1 MSSSNDDRSLR
12 IFEIVVATLLG
23 LGALGGA
30 WAGYQANQWGS
41 SAIEN
46 FGKSSTTATRGAALY
61 NQGVATANRD
71 ANLDIHG
78 KELTLQ
84 AMVAKAGLDPKNPD
98 PLAEL
103 AVTRDTTIAK
113 YLYIRQMSDV
123 GYAALGYPAEF
134 NVADDDKA
142 NQMPDEALEKG
153 LEAELDDT
161 YMKQVLAAGEAKFAE
176 ADKIFAEGS
185 AFSARSTAFGIVG
198 MMFTVTLFLAGI
210 ALVLKS
216 NVKWVFSFIGYGS
229 LIAAGLKLFALP
241 WYG

>member
-1 MSSSNDDRSLR
+1 MRLRRSSRITPTESFMSSSNDDRTLR

-71 ANLDIHG
+71 A
-78 KELTLQ
+78 
-84 AMVAKAGLDPKNPD
+84 
-98 PLAEL
+98 
-103 AVTRDTTIAK
+103 
-113 YLYIRQMSDV
+113 
-123 GYAALGYPAEF
+123 
-134 NVADDDKA
+134 
-142 NQMPDEALEKG
+142 
-153 LEAELDDT
+153 ELDDT
-161 YMKQVLAAGEAKFAE
+161 YMKQVLAAGEAKFAD

-210 ALVLKS
+210 SLVLKS

-229 LIAAGLKLFALP
+229 LIAAGFKLFA
-241 WYG
+241 

>member
-1 MSSSNDDRSLR
+1 MSDSNGDRSLR

-84 AMVAKAGLDPKNPD
+84 LGKPGLNAASVR
-98 PLAEL
+98 L
-103 AVTRDTTIAK
+103 R
-113 YLYIRQMSDV
+113 IRGLCGGLRRFD
-123 GYAALGYPAEF
+123 ALGA
-134 NVADDDKA
+134 
-142 NQMPDEALEKG
+142 
-153 LEAELDDT
+153 
-161 YMKQVLAAGEAKFAE
+161 LAAFVA
-176 ADKIFAEGS
+176 
-185 AFSARSTAFGIVG
+185 
-198 MMFTVTLFLAGI
+198 
-210 ALVLKS
+210 
-216 NVKWVFSFIGYGS
+216 
-229 LIAAGLKLFALP
+229 
-241 WYG
+241 